1 MQVVFLEEFVA
12 LSGVGACPSESATEN
27 PISIVVISIPDS
39 RIASVNFD
47 INITPY

>member
-12 LSGVGACPSESATEN
+12 SSGVGACPSESAIPD

-39 RIASVNFD
+39 RIATVNFD
-47 INITPY
+47 IKITLY